1 MQLTA
6 GSIGLML
13 SILVQTIV
21 LASWLG
27 RLSQQVSDLRREGQQ
42 FAQEARET
50 TSRLAAAEARILVL
64 ESTCAIHHGHPPPG
78 PG

>member
-6 GSIGLML
+6 GSLGLML

-27 RLSQQVSDLRREGQQ
+27 RLSGQVSDLRAEGREA
-42 FAQEARET
+42 AQEAKATEA
-50 TSRLAAAEARILVL
+50 RLATAEARIAVL
-64 ESTCAIHHGHPPPG
+64 ERTCAIHHGRPPVEG
-78 PG
+78 P